1 MRFADTSRSHE
12 DETANR
18 PLAASHTAAAAANC
32 PRHFTD
38 SLALTNDVLTEMLFE
53 LAQQLR
59 FASLDFF
66 DWNIGHHSDSMR
78 HIVIGQLD
86 SAAAFL
92 GSNFCLELFTNL
104 ANALFVHSSSLVI
117 FVQNSILHALIEMLE
132 LFEIFTLAARAV
144 APLDANSGSCLV
156 EHVNRF
162 IGHETVADVA
172 VAHIH
177 CRLDHFVG
185 NFDAMMLFIIIFKT
199 FQNSDCLRHSWL
211 FDDDC
216 LETPF

>member
-18 PLAASHTAAAAANC
+18 PPAASYAAAAAADC
-32 PRHFTD
+32 PRYLTD
-38 SLALTNDVLTEMLFE
+38 SLALANDVLAEMLFE

-86 SAAAFL
+86 SAATFL
-92 GSNFCLELFTNL
+92 GSNFCLEFFTNL
-104 ANALFVHSSSLVI
+104 ANTLFVHGSSLVI
-117 FVQNSILHALIEMLE
+117 FVQNSILHALIEVLE
-132 LFEIFTLAARAV
+132 LFEVFTLAARAV
-144 APLDANSGSCLV
+144 APLDANSGSRLV
-156 EHVNRF
+156 EHVNCF
-162 IGHETVADVA
+162 IGHKTVADVA
-172 VAHIH
+172 VAHVH
-177 CRLDHFVG
+177 CRFDHFVS

-199 FQNSDCLRHSWL
+199 FQNSDCLCHSWL
-211 FDDDC
+211 FDDDR